1 MHHLI
6 AHYYDYARRVVSQI
20 CIMTTRE
27 IHPISPTRLIGT
39 PPASSPGKALS
50 YKALRIVHFALC
62 IVLGVLPLQAQQNDD
77 FDPVLPPDPA
87 ASYAVKVVSE
97 PADGAVV
104 TGGGAFNAGASI
116 YISCTPKEGYALD
129 YWTLDGTQYNTETA
143 FYYTVEHKSVTFTAH
158 LQAVGKHT
166 LSVSTNLPDAAQVEG
181 GGEYYPGHTVQIS
194 CTPNKDYNFQ
204 YWTLN
209 GTVYSYALSFIYETR
224 DGDADFVAV
233 FTHTPHYSITA
244 QPDDASAGYVVAS
257 DGEYLQG
264 EVLGFEAYPYSE
276 YTFSH
281 WTLNGSYFT
290 DQQSFTYTV
299 GTMDARFV
307 AVFDFN
313 PEQPDDPATVLMSAV
328 NVKSDPM
335 GAATFNIQ
343 SGTQYHEGET
353 LILRATMSDDYVFDG
368 WYKGDEKVASTTAF
382 TYIVGQK
389 DVTFTLKATP
399 VIYSQLNLV
408 GVPED
413 AVTFNVRSGAIYKEN
428 TTLVLRAS
436 VVAGYVFQ
444 GWYMGD
450 SLLSET
456 TELQYTIG
464 TTAVTLTA
472 KANMIEP
479 DPDEDWDPLPPTDPD
494 MESVYIIAQS
504 ANSATG
510 KAYGSASYVVGKE
523 AVLRAVAAH
532 GYIFSHWD
540 DGNKDSVRTVI
551 ASVDATYTAYFKPVT
566 YTVYVVADDDV
577 MGSVSG
583 SGVYSYRT
591 SATITAAPAPGY
603 RFVRW
608 SDDNTDAQHTVYIT
622 SDTTFTAYFEPI
634 AYTIT
639 VQSADAELGM
649 VSGGG
654 EYTIHNVVTLT
665 ATPLNYST
673 FLQWDDGNTDNPR
686 TVTVEGDAT
695 YIALFQPYTEP
706 EHPLNEGEL
715 TGKFQVSPT
724 QYVVFSQGN
733 LQYNAQCV
741 MRNAQCVIRDDGSRG
756 QGVWQLAENQYDYIG
771 ADNAEAD
778 STYNGWID
786 IFGWGTSGWESGAKA
801 YQPWCISQTAADYQP
816 VDATSDLTGMAD
828 YADWGRY
835 NAIYNGGNRP
845 YEWRVLT
852 AEEWLYLFQHG
863 QWTMG
868 RVQVSDKKSVRGFM
882 LLPVG
887 FQCPAGITVR
897 LLGSGD
903 ESGTQKAVSQGD
915 YAANRYT
922 MEQFGKLQTAGM
934 VFLPCAGFRDA
945 GEVDYVNMVGGY
957 WSSTAYGSLNAKA
970 LYFFSN
976 MVDADYLPLRSF
988 GYSVRLVKD
997 AEAPLIPTDNA
1008 QNNAQCTMRNAQCSK
1023 MLIKGQMVIIRDD
1036 KCYNTLGVIIKK

>member
-1 MHHLI
+1 M
-6 AHYYDYARRVVSQI
+6 HYYDDARRVVSQG
-20 CIMTTRE
+20 IMQC
-27 IHPISPTRLIGT
+27 S
-39 PPASSPGKALS
+39 
-50 YKALRIVHFALC
+50 LRIVHCALC
-62 IVLGVLPLQAQQNDD
+62 IMLCVGLYAQDDD

-87 ASYAVKVVSE
+87 ASYAVTVVSE
-97 PADGAVV
+97 PADGAVL
-104 TGGGAFNAGASI
+104 TGGGAFNAGAST
-116 YISCTPKEGYALD
+116 YISCAPKEGYALD
-129 YWTLDGTQYNTETA
+129 YWTLDGTQYSTESA
-143 FYYTVEHKSVTFTAH
+143 FYYTVEHKSAAFVAH

-166 LSVSTNLPDAAQVEG
+166 LSVSTNLPDAALVEG
-181 GGEYYPGHTVQIS
+181 GGEYYPMHTVQIG

-209 GTVYSYALSFIYETR
+209 GVLYSQELSFIYQT
-224 DGDADFVAV
+224 DNTDADFVAV
-233 FTHTPHYSITA
+233 FTHTPHYSIIA
-244 QPDDASAGYVVAS
+244 APDDASAGYVVAS
-257 DGEYLQG
+257 NGEYLQG

-290 DQQSFTYTV
+290 DKQAFTYTV

-313 PEQPDDPATVLMSAV
+313 PEQPDDPAAVLKSAV
-328 NVKSDPM
+328 YVKSDPM

-343 SGTQYHEGET
+343 SGTQYTEGET
-353 LILRATMSDDYVFDG
+353 LILRATMSDDYIFEG
-368 WYKGDEKVASTTAF
+368 WYKGNEKVASTTAF
-382 TYIVGQK
+382 TYVVGQK

-399 VIYSQLNLV
+399 IIYSQLNLV
-408 GVPED
+408 GVPQD
-413 AVTFNVRSGAIYKEN
+413 AVTFNVRSGNIYKEN
-428 TTLVLRAS
+428 TTLSLRAA
-436 VVAGYVFQ
+436 VAAGYVFQ

-456 TELQYTIG
+456 TDLQYTIG
-464 TTAVTLTA
+464 TIAATLTA
-472 KANMIEP
+472 KATVIEP

-494 MESVYIIAQS
+494 MQSVYIIAQS

-523 AVLRAVAAH
+523 AVLRAVPAH
-532 GYIFSHWD
+532 GYVFSHWD

-566 YTVYVVADDDV
+566 YTVYVVPDQSE
-577 MGSVSG
+577 MGSVAG

-591 SATITAAPAPGY
+591 SATITATPALGY

-654 EYTIHNVVTLT
+654 EYNIHDMVTLT
-665 ATPLNYST
+665 ATPINYST

-686 TVTVEGDAT
+686 IVTVEGDAT

-706 EHPLNEGEL
+706 EHPENEGEL
-715 TGKFQVSPT
+715 TGKFQVSET

-733 LQYNAQCV
+733 LQYNAQFS
-741 MRNAQCVIRDDGSRG
+741 MHNAQCTKRDDGSKG
-756 QGVWQLAENQYDYIG
+756 MGIWQLAENQYDCTG
-771 ADNAEAD
+771 ADNADAD

-786 IFGWGTSGWESGAKA
+786 IFGWGTSGWKSGAKA
-801 YQPWCISQTAADYQP
+801 YQPWSVSSVAADYQP
-816 VDATSDLTGMAD
+816 VDATSDLTGTAD

-868 RVQVSDKKSVRGFM
+868 RVQVSDRKSVRGFM

-887 FQCPAGITVR
+887 FQCPAGVTVH
-897 LLGSGD
+897 LLGSGN
-903 ESGTQKAVSQGD
+903 ETGTQKAVSQGD

-922 MEQFGKLQTAGM
+922 LEQFEMLQTAGM

-970 LYFFSN
+970 LYFFAN
-976 MVDADYLPLRSF
+976 MVDANYLPLRCF

-997 AEAPLIPTDNA
+997 ADAPLIPTDNA

-1023 MLIKGQMVIIRDD
+1023 ILINGQVVIIRDG
-1036 KCYNTLGVIIKK
+1036 KRYNTLGMMNDE